1 MNKEYPKRVLDFV
14 MALAVMVVLSPLM
27 LVLYFLVVATSRG
40 GGIHWSER
48 VGRHGKAFLMP
59 KFRTMKTGTPQVATH
74 LIEDPEK
81 YLSPIG
87 GFMRRTSLDELPQ
100 LLSIVRGDM
109 SLVGPR
115 PALYNQDDL
124 IELRKEKGI
133 DVLRPGLTG
142 LAQINGRDEIP
153 NDEKV
158 MFDERYLQE
167 RAFSLDMKILW
178 RSFIKVFYMQ
188 DVSH

>member
-1 MNKEYPKRVLDFV
+1 
-14 MALAVMVVLSPLM
+14 
-27 LVLYFLVVATSRG
+27 
-40 GGIHWSER
+40 
-48 VGRHGKAFLMP
+48 
-59 KFRTMKTGTPQVATH
+59 
-74 LIEDPEK
+74 
-81 YLSPIG
+81 
-87 GFMRRTSLDELPQ
+87 MRRTSLDELPQ